1 MMLEYP
7 FNMIPMDWPML
18 IFVEMLFLFYI
29 FVNFIVVSVE
39 SNHENI
45 YEAFDWYDEPG
56 KAFGDVLL
64 CMVGLAL
71 VFALFWAITQ
81 KLKLPRYH
89 SKHEED
95 LGSLSSYRGSVAL
108 DDEDNVAAD
117 ERISADTLAGINRSV
132 SDTSNA
138 SNEYG
143 NGSSSRLF
151 KSSSNL
157 GSSGVKAF
165 GGRHER
171 NSSLSFKGARSSYNP
186 A

>member
-1 MMLEYP
+1 M
-7 FNMIPMDWPML
+7 
-18 IFVEMLFLFYI
+18 
-29 FVNFIVVSVE
+29 
-39 SNHENI
+39 
-45 YEAFDWYDEPG
+45 
-56 KAFGDVLL
+56 LL
-64 CMVGLAL
+64 CMIGLAL

-108 DDEDNVAAD
+108 DDEDNVAGD
-117 ERISADTLAGINRSV
+117 ERINADTLAGINRSA
-132 SDTSNA
+132 SDTSDA

-143 NGSSSRLF
+143 IGSSRDRLF

-157 GSSGVKAF
+157 GSSGAKAF

-171 NSSLSFKGARSSYNP
+171 NASLSFKGARSSYNP
-186 A
+186 G